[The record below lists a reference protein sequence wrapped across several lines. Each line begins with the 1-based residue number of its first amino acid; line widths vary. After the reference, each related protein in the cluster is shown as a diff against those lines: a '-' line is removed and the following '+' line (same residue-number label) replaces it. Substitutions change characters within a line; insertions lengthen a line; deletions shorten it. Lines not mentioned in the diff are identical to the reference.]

1 MSDPFTKERPKKL
14 ASIPHSR
21 ALAER
26 MESLKQEIEVIRW
39 QDFDTAYGAPT
50 SVPLDLSLLLFG
62 DQKQALEASHRLWC
76 GLCHQ
81 HAYMSSA
88 AEPALP
94 YLMLGLRESNDLIRI
109 EILDI
114 LLGFVRCHDPRA
126 EFTDRVFSE
135 IARRR
140 SEIEE
145 LKRSGNREVVDFA
158 AGICAALDEI
168 RAEPDAGGNSR

>member
-1 MSDPFTKERPKKL
+1 MSDPFTNERPKEL
-14 ASIPHSR
+14 ASVPHSR

-26 MESLKQEIEVIRW
+26 MASLKQEIDAITW
-39 QDFDTAYGAPT
+39 QDFDTAYGAPE

-62 DQKQALEASHRLWC
+62 DQKQALAASHRLWC

-94 YLMLGLRESNDLIRI
+94 YLMLGLRESNDQIRS

-114 LLGFVRCHDPRA
+114 LLGFVRCHDPQA
-126 EFTDRVFSE
+126 EFTERVFSD

-145 LKRSGNREVVDFA
+145 LKRSEYEEVADFA
-158 AGICAALDEI
+158 AAICAAIDKTP
-168 RAEPDAGGNSR
+168 RS